1 MPYRGVIF
9 DLYGTL
15 IDGWDV
21 EEARLRT
28 TELAHT
34 LGAPVEAFQELMET
48 SYTERATAALGPLP
62 EMLIDLCRRVGHT
75 PTADAVTAATKLRME
90 QFREVLSKPRAET
103 PSLLATLRDRALRVA
118 VISDSSSETP
128 ELWPSLNWT
137 GPIMVA
143 LFSWTERRRKPDGQL
158 YRKALATIELSAP
171 ECIYVGD
178 GGSHELSGAEAM
190 GIRAFRI
197 VHHPGQPDSH
207 LQYDPD
213 TKWSGQEISTL
224 SEVLPLLG

>member
-21 EEARLRT
+21 EQARVRT
-28 TELAHT
+28 TELART
-34 LGAPVEAFQELMET
+34 LGAPVDAFQQLMET

-62 EMLIDLCRRVGHT
+62 EMLTRLCLRVGHQ
-75 PTADAVTAATKLRME
+75 PSAAAIQAATKLRLE
-90 QFREVLSKPRAET
+90 QFREVLGQPRQET
-103 PSLLATLRDRALRVA
+103 PSLLATLRDREVRVA

-137 GPIMVA
+137 GPIQIA
-143 LFSWTERRRKPDGQL
+143 LFSWTERRRKPDGEL
-158 YRKALATIELSAP
+158 YRTALAGIGLGPS

-178 GGSHELSGAEAM
+178 GGSHELSGAESV
-190 GIRAFRI
+190 GIRGLRI
-197 VHHPGQPDSH
+197 VHHPGRPDSH

-213 TKWSGQEISTL
+213 AKWRGQDIGTL
-224 SEVLPLLG
+224 SEVLPLLR